1 MFEPS
6 LSLREPFIHARSE
19 RHLAPPGLWLV
30 LRIQRRTVD
39 GPCPLGSH
47 RGGGHR
53 PTWGHRSPR
62 VSSAVTSTGVHIPAT
77 LSPKQAPTPSPCPA
91 VISFSA
97 VATTRRTCHRV
108 RLSCAFP
115 TPDKLHENQDLV
127 CVPPSPTPAPGTQ

>member
-6 LSLREPFIHARSE
+6 LSSREPFIHARSE
-19 RHLAPPGLWLV
+19 QHLAAPGLWLV
-30 LRIQRRTVD
+30 LGIQRRTVD

-47 RGGGHR
+47 GWGAQTHLGPWVTKGFKRCNIHR
-53 PTWGHRSPR
+53 RPYPCHPFSKAGPHAIP
-62 VSSAVTSTGVHIPAT
+62 SS
-77 LSPKQAPTPSPCPA
+77 CCN
-91 VISFSA
+91 FSA

-108 RLSCAFP
+108 CLSCAFP